1 MAEDLNNY
9 LMEDEETSGF
19 DYKAFFIKLLMYW
32 PWIVGCVLVALIGAF
47 FYLKTL
53 TPLYT
58 VSSSVLIKDNKG
70 QASGNEA
77 SLADLG
83 FVTSSTQNFDN
94 ELEILQSRTLLKKV
108 VTSLDLYINY
118 SLPGQFRDEEL
129 YKQSPV
135 KVWVTPEE
143 AERMD
148 YTEVELHFQNGK
160 LHTATVLHD
169 GEEWKK
175 EIDSLPAVFST
186 PIGVFTF
193 SAADSTW
200 RQLQPVPELI
210 QATVLSPNAA
220 AASFR
225 NRLAVAASNKS
236 TTIALLS
243 LTDSEVTRGTDFL
256 NKLVELYNEEGN
268 NDKNEVAA
276 KTAEFINERI
286 HLINQELGTTES
298 QLASFKQRAGVV
310 DVTADATQA
319 AGEQAS
325 YERAYAENEVQI
337 SLVQHLKNHILN
349 ETSQYEV
356 IPANIGLNNS
366 DLNTVVQNYNQMLI
380 ERKRLLRTSHEDNP
394 AVQSLN
400 ASIEVMRNSVMG
412 ALQTAE
418 KGLLINRQALQAQT
432 RKFAGKVSD
441 APVQEKE
448 YLSMSR
454 QQEIQ
459 ANLYLML
466 LQKRE
471 ENNITLASTA
481 NNARVI
487 DEPLASGQI
496 FPTPSQT
503 YMIAFIL
510 GLIFPISIIYIRGLL
525 QFKIQTRND
534 IEKITELPIVGDI
547 PLTSEAFSS
556 AIVVRENRNEL
567 MEEVFRAVRTNLQY
581 MLTEGQKVILF
592 TSTTS
597 GEGKSFNA
605 GNLACSF
612 AFMGKK
618 VVIVGL
624 DIRKPGLNKV
634 FHLSH
639 KEAGISQYLA
649 APEHTD
655 LLSLCQVST
664 VSENLYILPGG
675 TIPPNPTELVARK
688 SLDMAIDILK
698 QHFDYVILDTAPI
711 GMVTDTQLVARV
723 ADLSVY
729 VCRSNYTAKSE
740 FKLINELKQDNKLPH
755 PCVLLNGIDMSKR
768 TTGSYYGYGKYG
780 KYGRYGYGK
789 KYGYGYGYGYG
800 KEGKK

>member
-1 MAEDLNNY
+1 MAEETKNY
-9 LMEDEETSGF
+9 LLEDEETSGF

-32 PWIVGCVLVALIGAF
+32 PWILGCVAVFLIGAF

-58 VSSSVLIKDNKG
+58 VSSSVLIKNESKG
-70 QASGNEA
+70 GGTD
-77 SLADLG
+77 LADLG
-83 FVTSSTQNFDN
+83 FVSTSTQSFDN
-94 ELEILQSRTLLKKV
+94 ELEILRSRTLIKKV
-108 VTSLDLYINY
+108 VTALDLYVSY
-118 SLPGQFRDEEL
+118 SVPGQFRDTEL

-143 AERMD
+143 AERMG
-148 YTEVELHFQNGK
+148 YAQVKMSFRNQQLHEVLVEHNGQ
-160 LHTATVLHD
+160 
-169 GEEWKK
+169 EWKK
-175 EIDSLPAVFST
+175 TVEGLPAVFST
-186 PIGVFTF
+186 PAGVFTF
-193 SAADSTW
+193 SAADST
-200 RQLQPVPELI
+200 QQTIQPVPEVI
-210 QATVLSPNAA
+210 QATVISPTSA

-225 NRLAVAASNKS
+225 SRLTVAPNG
-236 TTIALLS
+236 
-243 LTDSEVTRGTDFL
+243 RGTTMAYLTITGSQVPRGVDFL
-256 NKLVELYNEEGN
+256 NKLVEVYNEEGN

-276 KTAEFINERI
+276 KTAEFIDERI
-286 HLINQELGTTES
+286 RIINKELGTTES

-310 DVTADATQA
+310 NITADANQA

-337 SLVQHLKNHILN
+337 SLVNHLKNHILS
-349 ETSQYEV
+349 EGSQYEV

-412 ALQTAE
+412 AIQTAE
-418 KGLLINRQALQAQT
+418 KGLLINRQALQTQT
-432 RKFAGKVSD
+432 RKYAGKVSD

-487 DEPLASGQI
+487 DEPLAGGQI

-503 YMIAFIL
+503 YMIAFVL
-510 GLIFPISIIYIRGLL
+510 GLALPIGWIFILGLL
-525 QFKIQTRND
+525 QFKIQTRGD
-534 IEKITELPIVGDI
+534 VEKITNLPIVGDI
-547 PLTSEAFSS
+547 PLTPETSEG

-567 MEEVFRAVRTNLQY
+567 MEEVFRSVRTNIQY
-581 MLTEGQKVILF
+581 MMQEGQKVILF

-639 KEAGISQYLA
+639 KEAGISQYLS
-649 APEHTD
+649 APEHTN
-655 LLSLCQVST
+655 LLSLCQAST
-664 VSENLYILPGG
+664 VSPNLYILLGG
-675 TIPPNPTELVARK
+675 TIPPNPTELVARQA
-688 SLDMAIDILK
+688 LDDAIQQLK
-698 QHFDYVILDTAPI
+698 AHFDYVILDTAPI
-711 GMVTDTQLVARV
+711 GMVTDTQLIARV

-740 FKLINELKQDNKLPH
+740 FKLINELQQDGKLPH
-755 PCVLLNGIDMSKR
+755 LCVLINGIDMNKR
-768 TTGSYYGYGKYG
+768 ETGSYYGYGKYG
-780 KYGRYGYGK
+780 KYGHYGYGK
-789 KYGYGYGYGYG
+789 KYGYGYGYG
-800 KEGKK
+800 KENKA

>member
-1 MAEDLNNY
+1 MAEETKNY
-9 LMEDEETSGF
+9 LLEDEETSGF

-32 PWIVGCVLVALIGAF
+32 PWILGCVAVFLIGAF

-58 VSSSVLIKDNKG
+58 VNSSVLIKNESKG
-70 QASGNEA
+70 GANGA
-77 SLADLG
+77 SLEDLG
-83 FVTSSTQNFDN
+83 FVSTSTQSFDN
-94 ELEILQSRTLLKKV
+94 ELEILRSRTLIKKV
-108 VTSLDLYINY
+108 VTALDLYVSY
-118 SLPGQFRDEEL
+118 SVPGQFRDTEL

-143 AERMD
+143 ADRMG
-148 YTEVELHFQNGK
+148 YAQVKMSFRNQQLHEVLVEHEGQ
-160 LHTATVLHD
+160 
-169 GEEWKK
+169 EWKK
-175 EIDSLPAVFST
+175 TVESLPAVFST
-186 PIGVFTF
+186 PVGVFTF
-193 SAADSTW
+193 SAADSAQQTI
-200 RQLQPVPELI
+200 QPVPEVI
-210 QATVLSPNAA
+210 QATIVSPNEA

-225 NRLAVAASNKS
+225 SRLTASPSSKS
-236 TTIALLS
+236 TTIAQ
-243 LTDSEVTRGTDFL
+243 LTITGSQVPRGVDFL
-256 NKLVELYNEEGN
+256 NKLVEVYNEEGN

-276 KTAEFINERI
+276 KTAEFIDERI
-286 HLINQELGTTES
+286 RIINKELGSTES

-310 DVTADATQA
+310 DITADASQA
-319 AGEQAS
+319 ATEQAG

-337 SLVQHLKNHILN
+337 SLVNHLKNHILSEN
-349 ETSQYEV
+349 SQYEV

-400 ASIEVMRNSVMG
+400 ASIDVMRNSVMG
-412 ALQTAE
+412 AIQTAE

-432 RKFAGKVSD
+432 RKYAGKVSD

-448 YLSMSR
+448 YLSISR

-487 DEPLASGQI
+487 DEPLAGGQF

-503 YMIAFIL
+503 YMIAFVL
-510 GLIFPISIIYIRGLL
+510 GLGLPIGVIFILSLL
-525 QFKIQTRND
+525 QFKIQTRGD
-534 IEKITELPIVGDI
+534 VERLTKLPIVGDI
-547 PLTSEAFSS
+547 PLTLGTEEG
-556 AIVVRENRNEL
+556 AIVVHENRNEL

-581 MLTEGQKVILF
+581 MLQEGQKVILF

-597 GEGKSFNA
+597 GEGKSFTA
-605 GNLACSF
+605 ANLACSL

-618 VVIVGL
+618 VIIVGL

-634 FHLSH
+634 FHISH
-639 KEAGISQYLA
+639 KETGISQYLSD
-649 APEHTD
+649 PTHTN
-655 LLSLCQVST
+655 LLSLCQIST
-664 VSENLYILPGG
+664 VSPNLYILPGG
-675 TIPPNPTELVARK
+675 AIPPNPTELVARQA
-688 SLDMAIDILK
+688 LEEAVEQMK
-698 QHFDYVILDTAPI
+698 QHFDYIIIDSAPI
-711 GMVTDTQLVARV
+711 GMVTDTQLIARV

-740 FKLINELKQDNKLPH
+740 FKLINELQQDGKLPH
-755 PCVLLNGIDMSKR
+755 PCVLINGIDMNKR
-768 TTGSYYGYGKYG
+768 ETSSYYGYGKYG
-780 KYGRYGYGK
+780 RYGHYGYGK
-789 KYGYGYGYGYG
+789 KYGYGYGYG
-800 KEGKK
+800 K

>member
-1 MAEDLNNY
+1 MAEETKNY
-9 LMEDEETSGF
+9 LLEDEETSGF

-32 PWIVGCVLVALIGAF
+32 PWILGCVAVFLIGAF

-58 VSSSVLIKDNKG
+58 VNSSVLIKNESKG
-70 QASGNEA
+70 GASGANLE
-77 SLADLG
+77 DLG
-83 FVTSSTQNFDN
+83 FVSTSTQSFDN
-94 ELEILQSRTLLKKV
+94 ELEILRSRTLIKKV
-108 VTSLDLYINY
+108 VTALDLYVSY
-118 SLPGQFRDEEL
+118 SVPGQFRDTEL

-143 AERMD
+143 ADRMG
-148 YTEVELHFQNGK
+148 YAQVKMSFRNQQLHEVLVEHEGQ
-160 LHTATVLHD
+160 
-169 GEEWKK
+169 EWKK
-175 EIDSLPAVFST
+175 TVESLPAVFST
-186 PIGVFTF
+186 PVGVFTF
-193 SAADSTW
+193 SAADSAQQTI
-200 RQLQPVPELI
+200 QPVPEVI
-210 QATVLSPNAA
+210 QATIVSPNEA

-225 NRLAVAASNKS
+225 SRLTASPSSKS
-236 TTIALLS
+236 TTIAQ
-243 LTDSEVTRGTDFL
+243 LTITGSQVPRGVDFL
-256 NKLVELYNEEGN
+256 NKLVEVYNEEGN

-276 KTAEFINERI
+276 KTAEFIDERI
-286 HLINQELGTTES
+286 RIINKELGSTES

-310 DVTADATQA
+310 DITADASQA
-319 AGEQAS
+319 ATEQAG

-337 SLVQHLKNHILN
+337 SLVNHLKNHILSEN
-349 ETSQYEV
+349 SQYEV

-400 ASIEVMRNSVMG
+400 ASIDVMRNSVMG
-412 ALQTAE
+412 AIQTAE

-432 RKFAGKVSD
+432 RKYAGKVSD

-448 YLSMSR
+448 YLSISR

-487 DEPLASGQI
+487 DEPLAGGQF

-503 YMIAFIL
+503 YMIAFVL
-510 GLIFPISIIYIRGLL
+510 GLGLPIGVIFILSLL
-525 QFKIQTRND
+525 QFKIQTRGD
-534 IEKITELPIVGDI
+534 VERLTKLPIVGDI
-547 PLTSEAFSS
+547 PLTLGTEEG
-556 AIVVRENRNEL
+556 AIVVHENRNEL

-581 MLTEGQKVILF
+581 MLQEGQKVILF

-597 GEGKSFNA
+597 GEGKSFTA
-605 GNLACSF
+605 ANLACSL

-618 VVIVGL
+618 VIIVGL

-634 FHLSH
+634 FHISH
-639 KEAGISQYLA
+639 KETGISQYLSD
-649 APEHTD
+649 PTHTN
-655 LLSLCQVST
+655 LLSLCQIST
-664 VSENLYILPGG
+664 VSPNLYILPGG
-675 TIPPNPTELVARK
+675 AIPPNPTELVARQA
-688 SLDMAIDILK
+688 LEEAVEQMK
-698 QHFDYVILDTAPI
+698 QHFDYIIIDSAPI
-711 GMVTDTQLVARV
+711 GMVTDTQLIARV

-740 FKLINELKQDNKLPH
+740 FKLINELQQDGKLPH
-755 PCVLLNGIDMSKR
+755 PCVLINGIDMNKR
-768 TTGSYYGYGKYG
+768 ETSSYYGYGKYG
-780 KYGRYGYGK
+780 RYGHYGYGK
-789 KYGYGYGYGYG
+789 KYGYGYGYG
-800 KEGKK
+800 K